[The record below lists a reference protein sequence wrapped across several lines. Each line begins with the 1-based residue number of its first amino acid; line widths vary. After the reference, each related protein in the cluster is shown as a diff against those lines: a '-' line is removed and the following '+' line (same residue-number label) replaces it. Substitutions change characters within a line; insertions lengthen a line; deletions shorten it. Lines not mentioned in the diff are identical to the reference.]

1 VAQAALSDA
10 GRNFHPGYSAI
21 QRTGVSVMKSGSLRS
36 VLWLLVL
43 TAFSGAHAGSAVA
56 QTPDEAARQVLK
68 NMANYVSKLDAF
80 SFDYSVELE
89 AVTTKG
95 IKLQFPA
102 SGQMLVERPNKF
114 RLMRTGGHSDIEL
127 VSDGK
132 TVTLYGRKMNIYA
145 QNKAAP
151 SIDEF
156 VDRAREEHGLDLPG
170 ADLLLSNVYDQLIE
184 PVTEAMYLGTGVVDG
199 VECEHLAFRTPDV
212 DWQIWVAMGDK
223 PYPCKYVVT
232 SKWTTAAPEY
242 QLRVRNW
249 NDSPKIEANSFQFG
263 LPADAKEV
271 KISEIN
277 TDILMPETLKGA
289 QR

>member
-1 VAQAALSDA
+1 
-10 GRNFHPGYSAI
+10 
-21 QRTGVSVMKSGSLRS
+21 MKSGSLRS

-68 NMANYVSKLDAF
+68 NMADYVSKLNAF

-114 RLMRTGGHSDIEL
+114 RLTRVGGHSDIEL
-127 VSDGK
+127 VSDGE
-132 TVTLYGRKMNIYA
+132 TVTLYGRKANVYA
-145 QNKAAP
+145 QNQAAA

-156 VDRAREEHGLDLPG
+156 VKKVREERGLDLPG
-170 ADLLLSNVYDQLIE
+170 ADLLLSNVYDELIE

-212 DWQIWVAMGDK
+212 DWQIWV
-223 PYPCKYVVT
+223 PCKYVVT

-242 QLRVRNW
+242 QLRIRNW
-249 NDSPKIEANSFQFG
+249 NDSPKIEASSFQFE
-263 LPADAKEV
+263 PSADAKEV
-271 KISEIN
+271 KISDIN
-277 TDILMPETLKGA
+277 ADILLPETLKGA

>member
-1 VAQAALSDA
+1 
-10 GRNFHPGYSAI
+10 
-21 QRTGVSVMKSGSLRS
+21 VMKSG
-36 VLWLLVL
+36 VLSPGPVLGLLILV
-43 TAFSGAHAGSAVA
+43 GATGAGIVPAA
-56 QTPDEAARQVLK
+56 PQTPDEAARQVLK
-68 NMANYVSKLDAF
+68 NMADYVSKLNAF

-114 RLMRTGGHSDIEL
+114 RLTRVGGYSDIEL

-132 TVTLYGRKMNIYA
+132 TVTLYGRKANVYA
-145 QNKAAP
+145 QNEAAP

-156 VDRAREEHGLDLPG
+156 VKKVREERGLDLPG
-170 ADLLLSNVYDQLIE
+170 ADLLLSDVYDELIE
-184 PVTEAMYLGTGVVDG
+184 PVTEAMYLGSSIVDG

-212 DWQIWVAMGDK
+212 DWQIWVATGSK

-242 QLRVRNW
+242 QLRIRNW
-249 NDSPKIEANSFQFG
+249 NDSPKIEASSFQFE
-263 LPADAKEV
+263 PSADAKEV
-271 KISEIN
+271 KISDIN
-277 TDILMPETLKGA
+277 ADILLPEALKGA